1 MEIAS
6 IAIQATIS
14 TDILHKK
21 RNDGQPKAKRKMT
34 TESGDSRVGIIIPEI
49 P

>member
-1 MEIAS
+1 MVSMNPFECILSSMEIAS

-21 RNDGQPKAKRKMT
+21 KGMMVMVNQKLMEKC
-34 TESGDSRVGIIIPEI
+34 
-49 P
+49 